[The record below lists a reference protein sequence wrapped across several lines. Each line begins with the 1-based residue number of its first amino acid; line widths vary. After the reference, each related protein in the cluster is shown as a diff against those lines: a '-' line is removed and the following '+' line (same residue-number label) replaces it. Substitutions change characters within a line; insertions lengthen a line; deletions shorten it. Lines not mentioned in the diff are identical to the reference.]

1 MIEKL
6 DFLVRFWELKARHA
20 TLGQPLEQD
29 EQHELLSLL
38 QLVTSDLKVPD
49 IGAAARVPYALPAQM
64 IGEGR
69 MHSVELRAVTAAA
82 LVVSASYALPV
93 GAPVI
98 IRTTDAVR
106 GIEYALPCRV
116 AWVHTGASLT
126 IALIVDGI
134 PTRSDFEKLEGGHSF
149 TPSLSYTRNHTWPTT
164 RAHVAPRRQ

>member
-20 TLGQPLEQD
+20 TLGEPLGQD
-29 EQHELLSLL
+29 EQQELLSLL
-38 QLVTSDLKVPD
+38 QLVTSDLKVPEA
-49 IGAAARVPYALPAQM
+49 GAAARVPYALPAQV

-69 MHSVELRAVTAAA
+69 MHAVELRAVTAAA
-82 LVVSASYALPV
+82 LVISSATSLPV

-98 IRTTDAVR
+98 VRTTDAIR

-116 AWVHTGASLT
+116 GWVHKGSAFT

-134 PTRSDFEKLEGGHSF
+134 PSRSDFEKLDSMPNAAPH
-149 TPSLSYTRNHTWPTT
+149 LSYARNQSWPTMRREPAT
-164 RAHVAPRRQ
+164 RRQ

>member
-1 MIEKL
+1 VIEKL

-20 TLGQPLEQD
+20 TLGQPLEQE

-49 IGAAARVPYALPAQM
+49 VGAAARVPYALPAQM

-82 LVVSASYALPV
+82 LVVSASHALPV

-134 PTRSDFEKLEGGHSF
+134 PTRSDFEKLESGRSF
-149 TPSLSYTRNHTWPTT
+149 TPNVSYTRNYAWPTT
-164 RAHVAPRRQ
+164 RSHLAPRRQ

>member
-20 TLGQPLEQD
+20 TLGEPLAQD
-29 EQHELLSLL
+29 EQQELLSLL
-38 QLVTSDLKVPD
+38 QLVTSDLKVPEA
-49 IGAAARVPYALPAQM
+49 GAAARVPYALPAQV

-69 MHSVELRAVTAAA
+69 MHAVELRAVTAAA
-82 LVVSASYALPV
+82 LVISSATSLPV

-98 IRTTDAVR
+98 VRTTDAIR

-116 AWVHTGASLT
+116 GWVHKGAAYT

-134 PTRSDFEKLEGGHSF
+134 PSRSDFEKLDS
-149 TPSLSYTRNHTWPTT
+149 TPHVAPQVAYSRSQSWPTT
-164 RAHVAPRRQ
+164 RREPAPRRQ

>member
-1 MIEKL
+1 VIEKL

-20 TLGQPLEQD
+20 TLGEPLEQE

-38 QLVTSDLKVPD
+38 QLVTSDLKVPN
-49 IGAAARVPYALPAQM
+49 IGAAARVPYALPAQV

-82 LVVSASYALPV
+82 LVISSSTTLPV

-98 IRTTDAVR
+98 VRTTDAVR

-116 AWVHTGASLT
+116 AWVHSGSTIT

-134 PTRSDFEKLEGGHSF
+134 PTRSDFDKLESGQSF
-149 TPSLSYTRNHTWPTT
+149 APSVSYARNQAWPTART
-164 RAHVAPRRQ
+164 HVAPRRQ

>member
-20 TLGQPLEQD
+20 TLGEPLGQD
-29 EQHELLSLL
+29 EQQELLSLL
-38 QLVTSDLKVPD
+38 QLVTSDLKVPEA
-49 IGAAARVPYALPAQM
+49 GAAARVPYALPAQV

-69 MHSVELRAVTAAA
+69 MHPVELRAVTAAA
-82 LVVSASYALPV
+82 LVVSASSPLPV

-98 IRTTDAVR
+98 VRTTDAVR

-116 AWVHTGASLT
+116 GWVHASASYT

-134 PTRSDFEKLEGGHSF
+134 PSRSDFEKLESAPPLAPHVAYSRGAS
-149 TPSLSYTRNHTWPTT
+149 WPVS
-164 RAHVAPRRQ
+164 RPMVAPRRQ